1 VAATNAVVNDKVAAL
16 FRSHAV
22 SFIHFSLENLQIN
35 PANLRKV
42 GDAITKGTIGVSIGD
57 TGPMLSAAYS
67 QRAKTMALRK
77 ESETDY
83 PEGQAAIVHE
93 GVHAWADLANRRSG
107 LSEEAAAYL
116 TEVVYLQ
123 AVHRRIKGHPIY
135 DAANELASARGLFE
149 RRGVHLTAADCESLR
164 QAIHAEPAYQ
174 DLQ

>member
-1 VAATNAVVNDKVAAL
+1 VSVNDKVAAL
-16 FRSHAV
+16 FQSHAA
-22 SFIHFSLENLQIN
+22 SLIHFSLENLQIN
-35 PANLRKV
+35 SANLRKV
-42 GDAITKGTIGVSIGD
+42 GEAIKKGAIGVTIGD

-67 QRAKTMALRK
+67 PRSKTMALRK
-77 ESETDY
+77 ESETEY

-93 GVHAWADLANRRSG
+93 GVHAWADLSNRRSG

-123 AVHRRIKGHPIY
+123 AVHRRIRGHPIY
-135 DAANELASARGLFE
+135 DAANELARSRGLFD
-149 RRGVHLTAADCESLR
+149 RRGIHLTSSECEALR